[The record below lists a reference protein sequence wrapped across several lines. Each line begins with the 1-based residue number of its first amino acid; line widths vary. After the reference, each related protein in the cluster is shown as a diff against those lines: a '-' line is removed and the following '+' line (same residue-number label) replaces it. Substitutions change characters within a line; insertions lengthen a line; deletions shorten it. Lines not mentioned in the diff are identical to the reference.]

1 VSGYNLADLFEYV
14 ADAVPDREAIVTT
27 HAPGRVGSHAHGES
41 VPARR
46 LTYREL
52 DQRSNRLAAVLA
64 TYGIGSGDHIGLQ
77 LLNGSEYLEG
87 MLAAFKLS
95 AVPVNVNFRYV
106 ESELRHLYDDADLVA
121 VIHHR
126 QFSTRVAAAADEA
139 PLVKHLIVV
148 DDDSGAEVAGGA
160 VDYEQALADA
170 TPARPDG
177 SGRSGDDRYI
187 AYTGGTTGLPKGVVW
202 RQEDIFFA
210 AMGGGDVFQ
219 SGNFITTPAE
229 IVERIPEVG
238 GTILTTP
245 PLMHV
250 SAQWGVFHSLLAGGR
265 VVFAPHG
272 KFDADAIWRL
282 VADEGV
288 NILTIVGDTMA
299 RPLAEAVAR
308 ASQTGTPYDTSSL
321 IVIGS
326 GGAVLSTTAK
336 GRIAELLPNVMV
348 VDGFGSSETGV
359 VGNKLHV
366 AGDTSTAPRFTVNAQ
381 TQVLDD
387 DGTPVEPGSGNVG
400 RLARKGHVP
409 LGYYK
414 DETKTAKTFVEVD
427 GERWVLP
434 GDMAMVDEDGT
445 VVLLG
450 RGSTSINTGGE
461 KVYPEEVETA
471 LMTSPDV
478 ADAVVVGL
486 PDEQWGERVVAVV
499 RAVDGATPT
508 LEELQAH
515 VRATLAGYKVPR
527 SLVVVEHLERTPA
540 GKADYK
546 WAKEKAAA
554 EAGTA

>member
-1 VSGYNLADLFEYV
+1 VSGFNLADLFELV
-14 ADAVPDREAIVTT
+14 ADAVPDREVIVS
-27 HAPGRVGSHAHGES
+27 PG
-41 VPARR
+41 RR
-46 LTYREL
+46 LTFAQL
-52 DQRSNRLAAVLA
+52 DERSNRLAHAFA
-64 TYGIGSGDHIGLQ
+64 AAGIAAGDHIGLQ

-106 ESELRHLYDDADLVA
+106 ENELRHLYDDADLVA
-121 VIHHR
+121 VVHHR
-126 QFSTRVAAAADEA
+126 RFSPRVAAAADAA
-139 PLVKHLIVV
+139 PKVKHLFVV
-148 DDDSGAEVAGGA
+148 DDDSGEDIAGGA

-170 TPARPDG
+170 AADRPDG
-177 SGRSGDDRYI
+177 SRRSGDDRYI

-219 SGNFITTPAE
+219 SGNFISAPEE

-250 SAQWGVFHSLLAGGR
+250 SAQWGVFHSLFAGGR
-265 VVFAPHG
+265 VVFPPPGA
-272 KFDADAIWRL
+272 FDADAIWRL

-288 NILTIVGDTMA
+288 NILTIVGDAMA
-299 RPLAEAVAR
+299 RPLADAFAT
-308 ASQTGTPYDTSSL
+308 AMQSGTAYDASSL

-326 GGAVLSTTAK
+326 GGATLSTTAK
-336 GRIAELLPNVMV
+336 TRLAGLLPNLMI

-359 VGNKLHV
+359 VGNKLH
-366 AGDTSTAPRFTVNAQ
+366 ASGDTSTSPRFTVNAQ
-381 TQVLDD
+381 TNVLDD
-387 DGTPVEPGSGNVG
+387 EGKPVAPGSGKVG

-414 DETKTAKTFVEVD
+414 DEQKTATTFLEID

-434 GDMAMVDEDGT
+434 GDNATVDEDGT

-471 LMTSPDV
+471 LMTSDDV

-486 PDEQWGERVVAVV
+486 PDERWGERVVAVV
-499 RAVDGATPT
+499 RPAAGATPT
-508 LEELQAH
+508 LESLRQHA
-515 VRATLAGYKVPR
+515 RASLAGYKLPR
-527 SLVVVEHLERTPA
+527 ALVLVDTLERTPA
-540 GKADYK
+540 GKPDYK

-554 EAGTA
+554 EAGQA

>member
-1 VSGYNLADLFEYV
+1 VSGFNLADMFEFV
-14 ADAVPDREAIVTT
+14 VDAAPEREAIV
-27 HAPGRVGSHAHGES
+27 S
-41 VPARR
+41 PARR
-46 LTYREL
+46 LTFGEL
-52 DQRSNRLAAVLA
+52 DERANRLAHVL
-64 TYGIGSGDHIGLQ
+64 TGLGIGAGDHIGLQ

-106 ESELRHLYDDADLVA
+106 EAELRHLYDDADLVA

-126 QFSTRVAAAADEA
+126 RFSPRVAAAAA
-139 PLVKHLIVV
+139 AGTVRHLVVV
-148 DDDSGAEVAGGA
+148 DDDSGEQQASGA
-160 VDYEQALADA
+160 LDYEQALAAAKADRPVN
-170 TPARPDG
+170 PART
-177 SGRSGDDRYI
+177 GDDIYI

-219 SGNFITTPAE
+219 SGNFIKTPAE
-229 IVERIPEVG
+229 LIERMPEVG

-250 SAQWGVFHSLLAGGR
+250 SAQWGVFHSLFAGGR
-265 VVFAPHG
+265 IVFPPQGA
-272 KFDADAIWRL
+272 FDADAVLGL
-282 VADEGV
+282 VAGEGV
-288 NILTIVGDTMA
+288 NILTIVGDAMA
-299 RPLAEAVAR
+299 RPIAEAV
-308 ASQTGTPYDTSSL
+308 SQAQQSGSAYDLSSL
-321 IVIGS
+321 FVIGS

-336 GRIAELLPNVMV
+336 ARLAELLPNVMI

-359 VGNKLHV
+359 VGNKLHA

-381 TQVLDD
+381 TQVLDEQ
-387 DGTPVEPGSGNVG
+387 GRPVAPGSGNVG

-414 DETKTAKTFVEVD
+414 DEAKTKATFLEVD

-434 GDMAMVDEDGT
+434 GDNAIVEEDGT

-471 LMTSPDV
+471 LMTSPDI

-486 PDEQWGERVVAVV
+486 PDERWGERVVAVV
-499 RAVDGATPT
+499 KAAPGTNPT
-508 LEELQAH
+508 LTELQEH
-515 VRATLAGYKVPR
+515 VRTSLAGYKVPR
-527 SLVVVEHLERTPA
+527 ELIVVEDVERTPA

-546 WAKEKAAA
+546 WARATA
-554 EAGTA
+554 ERLSTA

>member
-1 VSGYNLADLFEYV
+1 MSGFNLADLFERV
-14 ADAVPDREAIVTT
+14 ADTVPDREVVVS
-27 HAPGRVGSHAHGES
+27 PS
-41 VPARR
+41 RR
-46 LTYREL
+46 LTFGQL
-52 DQRSNRLAAVLA
+52 DERANRLAGVLA
-64 TYGIGSGDHIGLQ
+64 GAGIGAGDHIGLQ

-106 ESELRHLYDDADLVA
+106 ENELRHLYDDADLVA

-126 QFSTRVAAAADEA
+126 RFSPRVAAAADAA
-139 PLVKHLIVV
+139 PKVKHLLVV
-148 DDDSGAEVAGGA
+148 DDDSGEDVAGGA
-160 VDYEQALADA
+160 VDYEQALSDA
-170 TPARPDG
+170 SPARPDG
-177 SGRSGDDRYI
+177 SARTGDDRYI

-219 SGNFITTPAE
+219 SGNFISTPEE

-250 SAQWGVFHSLLAGGR
+250 SAQWGVFHSLFAGGR
-265 VVFAPHG
+265 IVFTPPGA
-272 KFDADAIWRL
+272 FDADAIWKL
-282 VADEGV
+282 VADEGI
-288 NILTIVGDTMA
+288 NILTIVGDAMA
-299 RPLAEAVAR
+299 RPLADAYAK
-308 ASQTGTPYDTSSL
+308 AKDGGTAYDASSL

-326 GGAVLSTTAK
+326 GGATLSATAK
-336 GRIAELLPNVMV
+336 ARLGELLPTLMI
-348 VDGFGSSETGV
+348 VDGFGSSETGI
-359 VGNKLHV
+359 VGNKLH
-366 AGDTSTAPRFTVNAQ
+366 ASGDTSTSPRFTVNAQ
-381 TQVLDD
+381 TNVLDD
-387 DGTPVEPGSGNVG
+387 DGKPVEPGSGKVG

-414 DETKTAKTFVEVD
+414 DEKKTAATFLEID

-434 GDMAMVDEDGT
+434 GDNATVDEDGT

-471 LMTSPDV
+471 LMTSDDV

-486 PDEQWGERVVAVV
+486 PDDRWGERVVAVV
-499 RAVDGATPT
+499 KAAPGANPT
-508 LEELQAH
+508 LESLQQHA
-515 VRATLAGYKVPR
+515 RASLAGYKVPR
-527 SLVVVEHLERTPA
+527 TLVLVDALERTPA
-540 GKADYK
+540 GKPDYK

>member
-1 VSGYNLADLFEYV
+1 VPGFNLADLFERV
-14 ADAVPDREAIVTT
+14 VDAAPEREVIV
-27 HAPGRVGSHAHGES
+27 S
-41 VPARR
+41 PARR

-52 DQRSNRLAAVLA
+52 DDRSNALAAVLGQL
-64 TYGIGSGDHIGLQ
+64 GIKAGDHIGLQ

-87 MLAAFKLS
+87 MLAAFKIS

-106 ESELRHLYDDADLVA
+106 EGELRHLYEDADLVT

-126 QFSTRVAAAADEA
+126 QFGARVEAAAADA
-139 PLVKHLIVV
+139 PLLKHLISVE
-148 DDDSGAEVAGGA
+148 DGSSSEQAAGAI
-160 VDYEQALADA
+160 DYEPALATAAA
-170 TPARPDG
+170 TRPDG
-177 SGRSGDDRYI
+177 SNRSGDDHYI

-219 SGNFITTPAE
+219 SGNFIAAPDE
-229 IVERIPEVG
+229 LNDRMPEVG

-250 SAQWGVFHSLLAGGR
+250 SAQWGVFHSMFAGGR
-265 VVFAPHG
+265 VVFPPHG
-272 KFDADAIWRL
+272 AFDADVIWSL
-282 VADEGV
+282 IAGESV
-288 NILTIVGDTMA
+288 NILTIVGDAMA
-299 RPLAEAVAR
+299 QPLADSFAR
-308 ASQTGTPYDTSSL
+308 AADAGSPYDVSSL
-321 IVIGS
+321 FVIGS
-326 GGAVLSTTAK
+326 GGAVLSSTAK
-336 GRIAELLPNVMV
+336 ARLAELIPTIMV

-359 VGNKLHV
+359 VGSKLHS

-381 TQVLDD
+381 TQVLGD
-387 DGTPVEPGSGNVG
+387 DGKPVTPGSGQVG

-414 DETKTAKTFVEVD
+414 DEVKTKATFLEVN

-434 GDMAMVDEDGT
+434 GDNATVDEDGT

-471 LMTSPDV
+471 LMTSPDI
-478 ADAVVVGL
+478 ADVVVVGL
-486 PDEQWGERVVAVV
+486 PDDRWGQRVVAV
-499 RAVDGATPT
+499 AAAAPGATPD
-508 LEELQAH
+508 LEALREHA
-515 VRATLAGYKVPR
+515 RSSLAGYKLPR
-527 SLVVVEHLERTPA
+527 ELIMVDLVERTPA

-546 WAKEKAAA
+546 WARATA
-554 EAGTA
+554 EARSSGSGSTG

>member
-1 VSGYNLADLFEYV
+1 VSGFNLADLFECV
-14 ADAVPDREAIVTT
+14 ADAVPDREVVVVSQT
-27 HAPGRVGSHAHGES
+27 
-41 VPARR
+41 RR
-46 LTYREL
+46 LTFGQL
-52 DQRSNRLAAVLA
+52 DERANRLAGVLA
-64 TYGIGSGDHIGLQ
+64 GAGIGAGDHIGLQ

-95 AVPVNVNFRYV
+95 AVPVNINFRYV
-106 ESELRHLYDDADLVA
+106 ENELRHLYDDADLVA

-126 QFSTRVAAAADEA
+126 RFSPRVAAAADAA
-139 PLVKHLIVV
+139 PKVKHLLVV
-148 DDDSGAEVAGGA
+148 DDDSGEDVAGGA
-160 VDYEQALADA
+160 VDYEQALNDA
-170 TPARPDG
+170 SPARPDG
-177 SGRSGDDRYI
+177 SARTGDDHYI

-219 SGNFITTPAE
+219 SGNFISTPEE

-250 SAQWGVFHSLLAGGR
+250 SAQWGVFHSLFAGGR
-265 VVFAPHG
+265 IVFTPPGA
-272 KFDADAIWRL
+272 FDADAIWKL

-288 NILTIVGDTMA
+288 NILTIVGDAMA
-299 RPLAEAVAR
+299 RPLADAYAR
-308 ASQTGTPYDTSSL
+308 AKDGGTAYDASSL

-326 GGAVLSTTAK
+326 GGATLSATAK
-336 GRIAELLPNVMV
+336 ARLGELLPTLMI
-348 VDGFGSSETGV
+348 VDGFGSSETGI
-359 VGNKLHV
+359 VGNKLH
-366 AGDTSTAPRFTVNAQ
+366 ASGDTSTSPRFTVNAQ
-381 TQVLDD
+381 TNVLDD
-387 DGTPVEPGSGNVG
+387 DGKPVERGSGKVG

-414 DETKTAKTFVEVD
+414 DEKKTATTFLEVD

-434 GDMAMVDEDGT
+434 GDNATVDEDGT

-471 LMTSPDV
+471 LMTSDDV

-486 PDEQWGERVVAVV
+486 PDDRWGERVVAVV
-499 RAVDGATPT
+499 KAAPGANPT
-508 LEELQAH
+508 LESLQQHA
-515 VRATLAGYKVPR
+515 RASLAGYKLPR
-527 SLVVVEHLERTPA
+527 ALVLVDALERTPA
-540 GKADYK
+540 GKPDYK

-554 EAGTA
+554 EAGNA

>member
-1 VSGYNLADLFEYV
+1 VSGFNLADLFEYV
-14 ADAVPDREAIVTT
+14 ADAVPDREAV
-27 HAPGRVGSHAHGES
+27 VS
-41 VPARR
+41 PARR

-52 DQRSNRLAAVLA
+52 DERSNRLAAVL
-64 TYGIGSGDHIGLQ
+64 TSYGIGAGDHIGLQ

-126 QFSTRVAAAADEA
+126 QFSGRVAAAADEA
-139 PLVKHLIVV
+139 PLVKHLIDV
-148 DDDSGAEVAGGA
+148 DDDSDAEVAGGA
-160 VDYEQALADA
+160 VDYEQAVAGA
-170 TPARPDG
+170 PPARPD
-177 SGRSGDDRYI
+177 SGARSGDDRYI
-187 AYTGGTTGLPKGVVW
+187 AYTGGTTGMPKGVVW

-250 SAQWGVFHSLLAGGR
+250 SAQWGVFAALFGGGR
-265 VVFAPHG
+265 VVFPPHG
-272 KFDADAIWRL
+272 RFDADAIWRL

-299 RPLAEAVAR
+299 RPLAEAITR
-308 ASQTGTPYDTSSL
+308 ANEAGTPYDTSSL

-387 DGTPVEPGSGNVG
+387 DGRPVEPGSGTVG

-414 DETKTAKTFVEVD
+414 DETKTAKTFLEVD

-434 GDMAMVDEDGT
+434 GDMATVDADGT

-486 PDEQWGERVVAVV
+486 PDERWGERVVAVV
-499 RAVDGATPT
+499 KPAEGATPT
-508 LEELQAH
+508 LERLQEHA
-515 VRATLAGYKVPR
+515 RATLAGYKVPR
-527 SLVVVEHLERTPA
+527 SLVLVDHLERTPA

-546 WAKEKAAA
+546 WAKGKAAA